1 MLPYKEAFF
10 YYLILRKED
19 KMKIILNGEE
29 KELTS
34 EIPLINFLTDQ
45 NLDPDKL
52 VIEYNQ
58 EIIQQKEWSSIIL
71 TAGDKLEVLKFV
83 GGG

>member
-1 MLPYKEAFF
+1 
-10 YYLILRKED
+10 
-19 KMKIILNGEE
+19 MKIILNGEE

>member
-1 MLPYKEAFF
+1 
-10 YYLILRKED
+10 
-19 KMKIILNGEE
+19 MKIILNGEE

-34 EIPLINFLTDQ
+34 EIPLTDFLTAQ

-52 VIEYNQ
+52 VIQYNQ
-58 EIIQQKEWSSIIL
+58 EIIQQEECSSIIL